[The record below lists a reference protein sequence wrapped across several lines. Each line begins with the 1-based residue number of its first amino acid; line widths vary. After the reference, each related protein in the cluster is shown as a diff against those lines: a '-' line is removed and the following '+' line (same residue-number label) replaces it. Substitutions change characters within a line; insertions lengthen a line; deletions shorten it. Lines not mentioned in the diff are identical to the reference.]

1 MLHKHTNRKSWCTMI
16 SIVLDSVSCKKTIT
30 FLPEFC
36 IGIIIYFSLK
46 AARGGIYFGSCN
58 ISLPQ
63 MKCKF
68 FRLLIGKN
76 ISGLLNF
83 AMTKLRIYAIYAREK
98 EKKEMMRMNGWAFG
112 VLMFVFMFTYL

>member
-1 MLHKHTNRKSWCTMI
+1 MFISCLISLQNGKSWYTVIC
-16 SIVLDSVSCKKTIT
+16 IVLDSVSCKKTIT

-76 ISGLLNF
+76 ISGLSNF
-83 AMTKLRIYAIYAREK
+83 AMTKLRIYAIEK
-98 EKKEMMRMNGWAFG
+98 RKKKDDEDEWMGWG
-112 VLMFVFMFTYL
+112 GWGDG